1 MRTDGTRS
9 FIYRIFFKDDPAN
22 QPVAVGGYDSPTLMD
37 LQTYAP
43 ATAQDSATVLPYD
56 PPPVNAAEPVYYPQ
70 SANATEPVFGP
81 SAVRASEP
89 VFGPQPTQAPA
100 AVAPTVF
107 CIQCGHPNRRDS
119 SKFCIKCGS
128 KLKVVRM

>member
-1 MRTDGTRS
+1 
-9 FIYRIFFKDDPAN
+9 
-22 QPVAVGGYDSPTLMD
+22 VAVGGYDSPTVMD
-37 LQTYAP
+37 LQTCAS

-56 PPPVNAAEPVYYPQ
+56 PPPVNAAEPVFYPPPV
-70 SANATEPVFGP
+70 NATEPVFGSP
-81 SAVRASEP
+81 
-89 VFGPQPTQAPA
+89 PTQAPA